1 LPGGV
6 AFAALG
12 ILFALVLL
20 SRMGRSELIAL
31 TITSALSC
39 LNWLAVRGREPG
51 SED

>member
-1 LPGGV
+1 LPAGA

-20 SRMGRSELIAL
+20 SRMGRAELKAA
-31 TITSALSC
+31 ITAAPSF